1 MFHIDEITEVNCTSA
16 NVRPEQ
22 HGTEKAQAIDLTF
35 VLRKPND
42 FLNTVEDGLR
52 DHHYY
57 NEAVAKSGQT
67 PGLAPELMPAPDLRF
82 PMMNRDH
89 VYRPNERP
97 RGYTFILDYGL
108 GDDRSNIVLQDA
120 VLAPVHY
127 TTNPDGI
134 VDFTKITVQYNGNQL
149 EDDHILS
156 RLTRLPTKPIVHIRL
171 IAPEKL
177 VLVKGKGWRSGQP
190 DRKEEPTDGGAP
202 LLEGD
207 QQDGHVGDPS
217 AFKSGDDDDV
227 LPPGSPEAA
236 LADTEA
242 PLASDAAWPF
252 PTKKTLKE
260 QQQEQEQQP
269 AAAAKKTPARKAT
282 KPPKT
287 NSKPRGRR

>member
-1 MFHIDEITEVNCTSA
+1 MFHLNDVTEVTCTSA

-42 FLNTVEDGLR
+42 FLNTMEDGLR

-108 GDDRSNIVLQDA
+108 GDDVSNIVLQDA

-156 RLTRLPTKPIVHIRL
+156 RLTRLPTKPMVHIRL

-190 DRKEEPTDGGAP
+190 DVKDDLTDGGAP
-202 LLEGD
+202 LLEEGE
-207 QQDGHVGDPS
+207 QQEGHVGDPG
-217 AFKSGDDDDV
+217 AFRASDDDDV
-227 LPPGSPEAA
+227 QHAEGSPEAA
-236 LADTEA
+236 L
-242 PLASDAAWPF
+242 LASEPGAQ
-252 PTKKTLKE
+252 E
-260 QQQEQEQQP
+260 QQQEP
-269 AAAAKKTPARKAT
+269 SAPAAAKKPARKPVKA
-282 KPPKT
+282 PKT
-287 NSKPRGRR
+287 NSRPRGRR